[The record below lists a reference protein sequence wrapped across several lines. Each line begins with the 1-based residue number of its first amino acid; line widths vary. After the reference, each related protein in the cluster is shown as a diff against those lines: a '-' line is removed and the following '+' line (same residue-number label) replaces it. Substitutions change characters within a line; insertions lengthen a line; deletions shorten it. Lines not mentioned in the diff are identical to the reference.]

1 MDAQPT
7 SFSSL
12 FCRGHGEHFRHEHGY
27 SFFDFVHPT
36 FPQPNMVLPTI
47 QSALKDDFGE
57 AVVACDMPKPCK
69 FPSLD
74 SCQRRFLWTH
84 KRADLALHPVVG
96 LLLQVGDTEKFPL
109 ALSFE
114 SSSTSEILH
123 NSIMPSRR
131 NRVAD
136 RTRGIV

>member
-1 MDAQPT
+1 MDAQRT

-69 FPSLD
+69 FLSLD
-74 SCQRRFLWTH
+74 IYQKRCLWAREDVDLTLPLVFSLVLQ
-84 KRADLALHPVVG
+84 ADV
-96 LLLQVGDTEKFPL
+96 EKFHSMIINVF
-109 ALSFE
+109 AIIYFLSVLSLMTHFVYC
-114 SSSTSEILH
+114 TC
-123 NSIMPSRR
+123 
-131 NRVAD
+131 VD
-136 RTRGIV
+136 F